1 MIYRLLAINIDGT
14 LLKSNGRLAK
24 ETKEAIEYVKNKG
37 VYVTL
42 VTGRNF
48 AFAKKVAKSL
58 KLDTFLVTHG
68 GSFIASKLEQPLHV
82 KRLSED
88 KTFNLVQVLENY
100 DCTVRILHER
110 YSIGNRLRGANNLM
124 ARAVLGSSDPLIYP
138 MQFVESLGDTLIDN
152 PIAPPKIE
160 VYFTEPEE
168 RERVLKTLKS
178 AFEGIEILVHAD
190 GKVDI
195 LPDGG
200 TKMDG
205 LLTLGEVLKIPP
217 QEMVVIG
224 DTMEDLPI
232 IEVAGL
238 GVAMGNAPKEVKL
251 AADWITRTNDE
262 NGVAYMIR
270 EHFRKQQRIAFL
282 NKMKI

>member
-1 MIYRLLAINIDGT
+1 
-14 LLKSNGRLAK
+14 
-24 ETKEAIEYVKNKG
+24 
-37 VYVTL
+37 
-42 VTGRNF
+42 
-48 AFAKKVAKSL
+48 
-58 KLDTFLVTHG
+58 
-68 GSFIASKLEQPLHV
+68 
-82 KRLSED
+82 
-88 KTFNLVQVLENY
+88 
-100 DCTVRILHER
+100 
-110 YSIGNRLRGANNLM
+110 M

-138 MQFVESLGDTLIDN
+138 MQFVESLGDTLMDN

-168 RERVLKTLKS
+168 REKVISTLNS
-178 AFEGIEILVHAD
+178 AFEGIEIQVHAD

-200 TKMDG
+200 TKLDG
-205 LLTLGEVLKIPP
+205 LLTLGDVLKIPP

-224 DTMEDLPI
+224 DSLEDLPI

-238 GVAMGNAPKEVKL
+238 GVAMGNAPKEVKYV
-251 AADWITRTNDE
+251 ANWITRTNDE
-262 NGVAYMIR
+262 SGVAYMIK

>member
-58 KLDTFLVTHG
+58 KLDTFLITHG
-68 GSFIASKLEQPLHV
+68 GAFIASKLDQPLQA
-82 KRLSED
+82 KRISED

-152 PIAPPKIE
+152 PIDRGLFYRARRKGAGHRHLEIRFQR
-160 VYFTEPEE
+160 YRDSRTC
-168 RERVLKTLKS
+168 RWKS
-178 AFEGIEILVHAD
+178 RYSSRWGN
-190 GKVDI
+190 KV
-195 LPDGG
+195 GW
-200 TKMDG
+200 
-205 LLTLGEVLKIPP
+205 
-217 QEMVVIG
+217 
-224 DTMEDLPI
+224 PI
-232 IEVAGL
+232 DAWGCS
-238 GVAMGNAPKEVKL
+238 
-251 AADWITRTNDE
+251 
-262 NGVAYMIR
+262 
-270 EHFRKQQRIAFL
+270 
-282 NKMKI
+282 

>member
-14 LLKSNGRLAK
+14 LLKSNGRLTK
-24 ETKEAIEYVKNKG
+24 ETKEAIGYVKNKG

-58 KLDTFLVTHG
+58 KLDTFLITHG
-68 GSFIASKLEQPLHV
+68 GAFIASKLDQPLHV
-82 KRLSED
+82 KRISED

-138 MQFVESLGDTLIDN
+138 MQFVESLGDTLMDN

-168 RERVLKTLKS
+168 RDKVVSTLKTS
-178 AFEGIEILVHAD
+178 FEEIEVQIHED

-200 TKMDG
+200 TKLDG
-205 LLTLGEVLKIPP
+205 LLTLGDVLKISP

-224 DTMEDLPI
+224 DSLEDLPL

-238 GVAMGNAPKEVKL
+238 GVAMGNAPKEVKQV
-251 AADWITRTNDE
+251 ADWITRTNDE
-262 NGVAYMIR
+262 SGVAYMIK
-270 EHFRKQQRIAFL
+270 EHFRMQQRISFL